1 MSKYTTEVRYICESK
16 SGFTPQQLSQ
26 STPLYIVQAARN
38 AIFDP
43 NIIVG
48 SEEYSNRIKETILLH
63 YYTREICEET
73 FALWKLRMNTRLRE
87 KRDYY
92 TALYETIEK
101 QAYIGEHPFED
112 VNISTDRHED
122 NKEDSAG
129 GENVKRVE
137 NSKSADAQ
145 SSVQSVKH
153 SDSDVETIDYG
164 KKTTSSKTDYNLHS
178 DTPEGSV
185 DGINAVIHN
194 LEGSGFLSDAQKN
207 TSDTTEE
214 LSQSDVTTTDYGHK
228 IDSDG
233 AITKDRSTRSD
244 SNADRSYA
252 DSTSGERKT
261 EETIVGKRSSISMAV
276 MLKQYRAEIMNLDEM
291 IVNDFRDLFMQIW

>member
-16 SGFTPQQLSQ
+16 SGFTAQQLLE
-26 STPLYIVQAARN
+26 STPQYIVQAARN

-73 FALWKLRMNTRLRE
+73 FALWKLRMNNRLRE

-112 VNISTDRHED
+112 VNVSTDRHED

-129 GENVKRVE
+129 GESIKRIDDYAGTDD
-137 NSKSADAQ
+137 NSST
-145 SSVQSVKH
+145 QSVKH
-153 SDSDVETIDYG
+153 SDSDVETLAYG
-164 KKTTSSKTDYNLHS
+164 KKTTSSRTDYNLHS
-178 DTPEGSV
+178 DTPEGSI

-207 TSDTTEE
+207 TSDSSET
-214 LSQSDVTTTDYGHK
+214 LSQSDVTTTEYGHK
-228 IDSDG
+228 IDSN
-233 AITKDRSTRSD
+233 AKSTKGKASHSD

-252 DSTSGERKT
+252 DTTSGERKA
-261 EETIVGKRSSISMAV
+261 EETIRGKRSSVSMAV
-276 MLKQYRAEIMNLDEM
+276 MLKQYREEIINLDEM
-291 IVNDFRDLFMQIW
+291 IVNDFKDLFMQIW